1 MGVRSWRVT
10 RVEEGEDAWGFL
22 YEPVDG
28 DGGTF
33 AASFPK
39 GAFEHRMAEH
49 GLKSLDEAIEVLL
62 YEPLYEPLLSWM
74 HAEGDPDAQV
84 RLEGDAASARAR
96 LQEQI
101 AACRE
106 RYGQVLTDAPAAA
119 SGRSARAAADPL
131 QVLRDR
137 VRVDPVRVATIRL
150 EIDRHLLGGT

>member
-1 MGVRSWRVT
+1 MGVRSWRIV
-10 RVEEGEDAWGFL
+10 RVEEGPDAWAFL

-28 DGGTF
+28 EGGTF
-33 AASFPK
+33 ASSIPK

-49 GLKSLDEAIEVLL
+49 GLKSLDEVIEALM
-62 YEPLYEPLLSWM
+62 YEPLLSWM

-106 RYGQVLTDAPAAA
+106 RYGQVITDAPAAR
-119 SGRSARAAADPL
+119 SGMSARAAADPL

-137 VRVDPVRVATIRL
+137 VQVDPVRVATIRL
-150 EIDRHLLGGT
+150 EIDRYLLGGA

>member
-1 MGVRSWRVT
+1 MDVRSWRIT
-10 RVEEGEDAWGFL
+10 RVEEGPDAWAFL

-33 AASFPK
+33 SSSIPK

-49 GLKSLDEAIEVLL
+49 GLDSLDEAIEAL
-62 YEPLYEPLLSWM
+62 LYEPLLSWM

-106 RYGQVLTDAPAAA
+106 RYGQVITDAPAAA
-119 SGRSARAAADPL
+119 SGRSTRAAADPL